1 MRVLRPIARTW
12 TVLLGCLAVSLT
24 LGLAVRL
31 LLPLA
36 PWNAPPALVGATPA
50 DGAVDVLPRSTITLR
65 FSQPMN
71 RQATL
76 AALRID
82 PPTPGSF
89 SWSPDAQ
96 TLTFQPAPAL
106 AAAVTYT
113 VTLDQGALGRWWRP
127 LAAPAQL
134 RFRTAPPPAVVAAL
148 PEGAGVA
155 LDGALALV
163 FSQPMVPPD
172 QVGRPAAIPQIQ
184 VEPPLPADGVWVAAD
199 TLLLRPTAPL
209 QAATV
214 YTATIRP
221 DLADLRGVE
230 LGRPFSW
237 RFSTGWPAL
246 LAREPAPDARWVSP
260 RAPLRLTLSAP
271 LAPDLLRRALTISP
285 TVEGDLSSAMLG
297 ATQVVTFTPRLG
309 WAPDRS
315 YQVALAAP
323 PGSGLA
329 PPSDASWR
337 FQVEPLP
344 ALVAFFPGQGQLLPA
359 GQAVRL
365 VFSTPM
371 ERERLAAGLQIDPPV
386 AEVPISV
393 SETEVRLRPELRPST
408 LYTITVAAGTLDRS
422 GEPLAD
428 PISVRLRTP
437 PAAPLLRAPSAIGP
451 VISLPISRTAAIDLE
466 RVNLAALSLSLYRL
480 DTPTLLR
487 ALALRPAEWPGF
499 LPERY
504 GQPLA
509 RQWRADLADPLD
521 TIARTPLPIDL
532 GDGAPLPP
540 GAYYLRVT
548 TTEGPRLD
556 LLLLVTPIQLTLRQA
571 EGQLLVWATDG
582 QTGAPVANAPIAVY
596 LGEGLAARGS
606 TGPDGLLSLPIARAP
621 RDPPLLALAE
631 GLAPMVARSDWTVE
645 QPLRAEGPR
654 YRSLVLLDQL
664 EYAPGAAVRVRGQT
678 LRRSASGALEPPGAA
693 TLCRLQLV
701 TAGGPVPP
709 PPVDSRC
716 TLAADGAVGGS
727 LRLDRAIVPGDYSV
741 RVLIGD
747 EQVALALRVRAGA
760 PAPTV
765 AVSRPGPEGL
775 LLSVT
780 GADGPV
786 AGAVVSWTLD
796 LEPLTAPARDG
807 FTFGEPAGP
816 PVRAGDS
823 GQTGADGLLRIPLPA
838 AARGWRYRLSAL
850 VQAPN
855 APFVVAH
862 AQGDAPP
869 GGPLA
874 GLRLPSRIS
883 PANERSRVEL
893 LALDADGRPAPGVVV
908 NVEVLPS
915 GQAAGAPLLARR
927 AVSGPDGRADV
938 QLVQLRPGAYTII
951 ARAGSR
957 VSRETLWVFSA
968 PFTGWANPPG
978 QVGLIP
984 DRPAYRPGEVARLL
998 VTTPYTEAGLLLT
1011 QEQGAIRSAEV
1022 RPLRPGQLITVT
1034 ITPEMA
1040 PALTLGAVLS
1050 AGGEQRVGAARLPVL
1065 ADALPLTVTLASDR
1079 ADYRPSA
1086 SAALTVTLADP
1097 RGPASAALLVAIT
1110 PADQAPDPA
1119 LALERFV
1126 AEGAAPSEVALF
1138 PPGAPAPAGTLP
1150 LSLGLPGAARELSAG
1165 AGSAGVF
1172 VGRVPLPDRPGRWRI
1187 DLYAFRGAER
1197 PAVASTLVTTS
1208 LPLELRP
1215 YAPAALRPGDQ
1226 AEATLELRNTS
1237 GATQTLTVE
1246 LLPQGAAI
1254 AGQAAPRRQVL
1265 LPPAGAQQVIWPIA
1279 LSAGATAPQVRFR
1292 VSGVGVSEERALP
1305 VRSLPGLPPA
1315 AGSGTTLIGG
1325 GALTATLELS
1335 PTADLVIAAAPS
1347 LRATLLEGV
1356 EALLAQEQ
1364 RTLDDEASL
1373 LLIATGL
1380 ARTAPDDARER
1391 WAQIAAASDARLRAA
1406 QNRDGGWGWW
1416 PQEPSEPWVSAVA
1429 LEALAAARSLD
1440 PERPPLPARAL
1451 DYLTRAA
1458 PDAAPD
1464 LRAQIAYAL
1473 ARAGAA
1479 PDTGAIPRGALS
1491 PIGLAYLSLADPA
1504 ANGPGADSAA
1514 APPHDRAVLA
1524 ALTLQLIRERGQAA
1538 AAPSA
1543 ERALM
1548 QRWGVGGWPQAFA
1561 AARVAAALATGSPA
1575 DLGGPRRI
1583 LFEEVPVA
1591 SGPISGTLR
1600 LTLPAALREQIGGS
1614 GRSLRVEAAD
1624 GSRYL
1629 LAYQLA
1635 PATPPAA
1642 PNLVVRYHDLASGAE
1657 RDPDTLRL
1665 GEAIELELTLIQ
1677 TQALRRADLQIALP
1691 AGLLLQSAQAH
1702 APLRA
1707 RMADPEGR
1715 SILLSAAPLPPGVY
1729 TLRVTAQVAAVGR
1742 FGAPPIRLSAPYDAL
1757 DRWIVAPLPGVRA
1770 VR

>member
-24 LGLAVRL
+24 LGIAGRL
-31 LLPLA
+31 LLPLS
-36 PWNAPPALVGATPA
+36 PWNSAPALVDTTPA
-50 DGAVDVLPRSTITLR
+50 DGAVDVLPRSAITLR

-76 AALRID
+76 DALRVD

-96 TLTFQPAPAL
+96 ALTFQPAPAL
-106 AAAVTYT
+106 GAAVTYT

-127 LAAPAQL
+127 LAAPARL
-134 RFRTAPPPAVVAAL
+134 SFRTAPPPAVVAAL

-155 LDGALALV
+155 LDSALALV
-163 FSQPMVPPD
+163 FSQPMVPAD
-172 QVGRPAAIPQIQ
+172 QVGRPAVIPQLQ
-184 VEPPLPADGVWVAAD
+184 VEPPLPADGVWAAAD
-199 TLLLRPTAPL
+199 TLLLRPAAPL
-209 QAATV
+209 RAATA
-214 YTATIRP
+214 YTITIRP

-230 LGRPFSW
+230 LGRPFRWS
-237 RFSTGWPAL
+237 FSTGWPAL

-271 LAPDLLRRALTISP
+271 LVPDLLRRALTVSP
-285 TVEGDLSSAMLG
+285 TVEGDLSSALLG

-329 PPSDASWR
+329 APSDAAWR

-359 GQAVRL
+359 GQAIRL

-437 PAAPLLRAPSAIGP
+437 PAAPLLRAPDASGP
-451 VISLPISRTAAIDLE
+451 VISLPVSRTVAIDLE
-466 RVNLAALSLSLYRL
+466 RVNLAALGLSLYRL

-487 ALALRPAEWPGF
+487 ALALRPADWPGF
-499 LPERY
+499 VPERY
-504 GQPLA
+504 GQALA
-509 RQWRADLADPLD
+509 RQWRADLSDPLD
-521 TIARTPLPIDL
+521 TAARTPLPIDL

-556 LLLLVTPIQLTLRQA
+556 LLLLVTPIQLTLRQT
-571 EGQLLVWATDG
+571 EGRLLVWATDA
-582 QTGAPVANAPIAVY
+582 QTGAPVANAPIAAY
-596 LGEGLAARGS
+596 LGEGLAGRGG
-606 TGPDGLLSLPIARAP
+606 TGPDGLLSLPITRAP
-621 RDPPLLALAE
+621 RDPPLLVLAE
-631 GLAPMVARSDWTVE
+631 GAAPMVARSDWAVE
-645 QPLRAEGPR
+645 QPLGAEGPR
-654 YRSLVLLDQL
+654 YRSLAILDQL
-664 EYAPGAAVRVRGQT
+664 EYAPGEAVQVRGRA
-678 LRRSASGALEPPGAA
+678 LRRSPSGALELPGAG

-709 PPVDSRC
+709 PPGESRC
-716 TLAADGAVGGS
+716 TVAPDGAVDGG
-727 LRLDRAIVPGDYSV
+727 LRLDRAIAPGDYSV

-747 EQVALALRVRAGA
+747 DQVALALRVRGEA
-760 PAPTV
+760 PAP
-765 AVSRPGPEGL
+765 AVTIGRPGPEGIGL
-775 LLSVT
+775 FVA

-786 AGAVVSWTLD
+786 AGVAVSWTLD
-796 LEPLTAPARDG
+796 LEPLTIPARDG
-807 FTFGEPAGP
+807 FSFAGPAGP
-816 PVRAGDS
+816 PSRLGGS
-823 GQTGADGLLRIPLPA
+823 GQTDAAGLLRIPLPA
-838 AARGWRYRLSAL
+838 AAPGWRYRVGAMA
-850 VQAPN
+850 QAPG

-862 AQGDAPP
+862 AQGEIAP
-869 GGPLA
+869 GGPLV

-883 PANERSRVEL
+883 APDERSRVEL
-893 LALDADGRPAPGVVV
+893 LAVGADGRPAPGVVV

-915 GQAAGAPLLARR
+915 DRPQGAPLLARR
-927 AVSGPDGRADV
+927 AVSGGDGRAEV
-938 QLVQLRPGAYTII
+938 QLVQLRPGAYEIV
-951 ARAGSR
+951 ARAGAW
-957 VSRETLWVFSA
+957 VSRETLRVFGE
-968 PFTGWANPPG
+968 PFVGWANPPG

-984 DRPAYRPGEVARLL
+984 DRAAYRPGEVARLL
-998 VTTPYTEAGLLLT
+998 VTTPYTAASLLLT
-1011 QEQGAIRSAEV
+1011 QEQGLIRGAEV
-1022 RPLRPGQLITVT
+1022 RDLRPGQLITVT

-1050 AGGEQRVGAARLPVL
+1050 AGGERLVGAARLPVL
-1065 ADALPLTVTLASDR
+1065 ADALPLTVTLATDR

-1097 RGPASAALLVAIT
+1097 SGPAGAALLVAIT

-1126 AEGAAPSEVALF
+1126 AEGAAPSAVALF
-1138 PPGAPAPAGTLP
+1138 PPGAPAPPGAPP
-1150 LSLGLPGAARELSAG
+1150 LRIGLPGAARELSAG

-1187 DLYAFRGAER
+1187 DLYAFRGADR
-1197 PAVASTLVTTS
+1197 PAVASALVTTS

-1215 YAPAALRPGDQ
+1215 DAPAALRPGDQ
-1226 AEATLELRNTS
+1226 AEATLDLRNTS

-1246 LLPQGAAI
+1246 LLPQGAVI

-1265 LPPAGAQQVIWPIA
+1265 LPPAGAQQVRWPIA
-1279 LSAGATAPQVRFR
+1279 LSAGAAEPQVRFR
-1292 VSGVGVSEERALP
+1292 VSGVGISEERALP
-1305 VRSLPGLPPA
+1305 VRVLPAPPPD
-1315 AGSGTTLIGG
+1315 AGPGTTLIGG

-1335 PTADLVIAAAPS
+1335 PTADLVIALAPS
-1347 LRATLLEGV
+1347 LRATLLEGA
-1356 EALLAQEQ
+1356 EALLAHER

-1380 ARTAPDDARER
+1380 ARSAPDDERER

-1416 PQEPSEPWVSAVA
+1416 PQAPSEPWVSAVA
-1429 LEALAAARSLD
+1429 LEALAASRGLD
-1440 PERPPLPARAL
+1440 AERPPLPARAI

-1479 PDTGAIPRGALS
+1479 PDTAAIPRGALS

-1504 ANGPGADSAA
+1504 ANGPEADSGA
-1514 APPHDRAVLA
+1514 APPQDRPILA

-1548 QRWGVGGWPQAFA
+1548 QRWGVGGWPGAFA
-1561 AARVAAALATGSPA
+1561 VARVAAALATGAPA

-1583 LFEEVPVA
+1583 LFEDLPLA
-1591 SGPISGTLR
+1591 SGPVSGTLR
-1600 LTLPAALREQIGGS
+1600 LTLPAALRAQIGGS
-1614 GRSLRVEAAD
+1614 GRTLRVEAAD
-1624 GSRYL
+1624 SSRYL

-1635 PATPPAA
+1635 PAAPPPA
-1642 PNLVVRYHDLASGAE
+1642 PNLTVRYRDLASGAE
-1657 RDPDTLRL
+1657 RDPDDLRL
-1665 GEAIELELTLIQ
+1665 GETVELELTLIQ
-1677 TQALRRADLQIALP
+1677 TQALRRADVQIALP
-1691 AGLLLQSAQAH
+1691 AGLLLRSAQAH
-1702 APLRA
+1702 APLRV
-1707 RMADPEGR
+1707 RLADPAGR
-1715 SILLSAAPLPPGVY
+1715 SLLLSAAPLPPGVY
-1729 TLRVTAQVAAVGR
+1729 TIRVVAQVAAVGR
-1742 FGAPPIRLSAPYDAL
+1742 FGAPPARLSAPYDAPE
-1757 DRWIVAPLPGVRA
+1757 RVITAPLPGVRA
-1770 VR
+1770 LR